1 MRKKDVVL
9 MATVTSF
16 EDLKHPSKHELK
28 QFAELFRPLYSAS
41 TEEAR
46 RQAVAALSQNP
57 SVPPGVAFFIASQ
70 NISIAAPFIA
80 SSPCLDDDMLI
91 AVARMQGADHAR
103 AIVRRPDLS
112 PAVVDAL
119 VSMRH
124 AKVQVS
130 PKVQGPEAPQAA
142 PPQNKQPE
150 ADLAPTAAP
159 AAPAP
164 SATEQ
169 VTSRDEALRQKI
181 KQLAAMHQ
189 RPASDR
195 LGLRATTDVQEALLV
210 RFARARDA
218 DSFATC
224 LADTLSS
231 SRWLAERIMMDISGQ
246 QLATTLRA
254 LGMAQEEAF
263 FIIERLYSHLKEMVG
278 DVARSEILWASLDE
292 NECIR
297 RLEAWCR
304 ADRYTYAD
312 AASLTASPDQKQ
324 ATMRVLTPKAA
335 RG

>member
-16 EDLKHPSKHELK
+16 EDLKHPTKHELK

-41 TEEAR
+41 TDEAR

-57 SVPPGVAFFIASQ
+57 NIPPSVAFFIASQ
-70 NISIAAPFIA
+70 SISIAAPFIA
-80 SSPCLDDDMLI
+80 SSPCLDDEMLI
-91 AVARMQGADHAR
+91 SIARMQGADHAK

-112 PAVVDAL
+112 PEVVDAL

-124 AKVQVS
+124 AKARA
-130 PKVQGPEAPQAA
+130 EAPATKAA
-142 PPQNKQPE
+142 H
-150 ADLAPTAAP
+150 DLAPAKTEEAP
-159 AAPAP
+159 AAA
-164 SATEQ
+164 SALAGTLLSAADQAAARE
-169 VTSRDEALRQKI
+169 EALRQKI
-181 KQLAAMHQ
+181 KQLAAMQQ
-189 RPASDR
+189 RPSADR

-218 DSFATC
+218 DAFATC

-246 QLATTLRA
+246 QLATTLKA
-254 LGMAQEEAF
+254 LGMAQEESF
-263 FIIERLYSHLKEMVG
+263 FILERLYGHLKEMVG

-292 NECIR
+292 HECIR

-312 AASLTASPDQKQ
+312 TDGLTANVSPKFGTAEPD
-324 ATMRVLTPKAA
+324 RLTRRTA